1 MELRRMGDSGL
12 WVSAVGIGC
21 NNFGMRI
28 DESGTKAV
36 VDAAFDAGITFFDT
50 AESYGG
56 AEPGRSEE
64 FLGKALAGRR
74 DDAVVA
80 TKFGS
85 RQVAGTYPAG
95 GSRRYV
101 ADAVERSL
109 RRLGTDYIDLYYLH
123 RPDPGTPIEETLGAL
138 ADLVHAGKVR
148 YLGASNFAAW
158 QLADAHHVADR
169 AHQPRFVAT
178 QDEWSLLRRR
188 VEREIVPAANQFRIG
203 VVPYF
208 PLASGLLTG
217 KYRRG
222 EDAPEGTRFAAIPP
236 FSSGF
241 SERDWDRTERLVGF
255 ADERGHTPLE
265 LAMSWL
271 AGQPG
276 VASVIAGATSPEQV
290 AANAASIEWDL
301 TDGDR
306 LVVDELLAAP

>member
-1 MELRRMGDSGL
+1 MFDSADRYSGGL
-12 WVSAVGIGC
+12 AEEILGQAV
-21 NNFGMRI
+21 
-28 DESGTKAV
+28 K
-36 VDAAFDAGITFFDT
+36 
-50 AESYGG
+50 
-56 AEPGRSEE
+56 
-64 FLGKALAGRR
+64 GRR
-74 DDAVVA
+74 DKVLIS
-80 TKFGS
+80 TKGAFRTGTGPNDVGHS
-85 RQVAGTYPAG
+85 RHYLL
-95 GSRRYV
+95 R
-101 ADAVERSL
+101 AVEASL

-241 SERDWDRTERLVGF
+241 SERDWDRTEHLVGF

-290 AANAASIEWDL
+290 AANAASIEWEL

-306 LVVDELLAAP
+306 LAVDELLATP

>member
-1 MELRRMGDSGL
+1 MTTPSWPPSSGPP
-12 WVSAVGIGC
+12 
-21 NNFGMRI
+21 
-28 DESGTKAV
+28 
-36 VDAAFDAGITFFDT
+36 
-50 AESYGG
+50 G
-56 AEPGRSEE
+56 ARH
-64 FLGKALAGRR
+64 L
-74 DDAVVA
+74 
-80 TKFGS
+80 
-85 RQVAGTYPAG
+85 PAG

-169 AHQPRFVAT
+169 ATSPGSWPRRTSGACC
-178 QDEWSLLRRR
+178 
-188 VEREIVPAANQFRIG
+188 AAASSARSCPPPTSSASGWCRTSPG
-203 VVPYF
+203 V
-208 PLASGLLTG
+208 GLLTG

-290 AANAASIEWDL
+290 AANAASIEWEL

-306 LVVDELLAAP
+306 LAVDELLATP